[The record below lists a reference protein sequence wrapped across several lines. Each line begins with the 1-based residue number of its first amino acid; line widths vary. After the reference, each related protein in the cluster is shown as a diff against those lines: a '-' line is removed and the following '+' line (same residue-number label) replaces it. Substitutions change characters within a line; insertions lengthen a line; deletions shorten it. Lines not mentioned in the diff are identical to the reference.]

1 MKKIIILL
9 LLLVGIK
16 SYAQNDT
23 LTAEQAKVL
32 VNKEVIV
39 KAYVA
44 GTRFF
49 DKDGKK
55 TFLINLDKK
64 YPQTP
69 LTVVLYD
76 ETYKALN
83 LKEEIQD
90 KKIVVKGVISLYNDR
105 PQIIIKNTE
114 NLKVLN

>member
-1 MKKIIILL
+1 MKKVIILL
-9 LLLVGIK
+9 FLLTSIK
-16 SYAQNDT
+16 SYAQTDT

-44 GTRFF
+44 GTRLF

-90 KKIVVKGVISLYNDR
+90 KNIVVKGIVSLYNDR
-105 PQIIIKNTE
+105 PQIVIK
-114 NLKVLN
+114 KVLNLKILE